1 MATGLSKAKWNGIPF
16 VVHNIAENRD
26 FSLRA
31 FQLVYEGKLSAETI
45 LSGSRANCYL
55 YWKSATVSGHNNQL
69 FFGDNLPILRS
80 LSDDQDIVGKVELIY
95 VDPPYAT
102 NSVFQSNGSNGAYT
116 DLLQG
121 ADYLEFIRERL
132 IVMRELLSDTG
143 SIYIHLDDNMAFEV
157 KLIMDEIFG
166 KSNFRN
172 WITRKKCSTKN
183 TTKKRYGNISDYIL
197 FYTKS
202 SDYTWNRPCTE
213 WDDAKIIKE
222 YPCIE
227 EGTARR
233 FKKVPVHAPGT
244 RNGETGKEWRGMLPP
259 EGKHWQYMPS
269 KLDELDANGEI
280 FWSANNNPRRKVYFS
295 AEKGIPLQDIWL
307 EYRDSINQNVKGT
320 GYPTEKNL
328 SMLETIVAASSN
340 PGDLVMDCFCGSG
353 STLQAAYDSGRDWI
367 GIDNSIEAI
376 CATLGRFHMGIDSMG
391 DYVTDRKEKYDF
403 AKLLDDSCFQPTLL
417 GVCPLVFYT
426 QDEYRPLAD
435 DIWNSK

>member
-1 MATGLSKAKWNGIPF
+1 MATGFSKAKWNGMPLA
-16 VVHNIAENRD
+16 VHNITENKAYMP
-26 FSLRA
+26 RA
-31 FQLVYEGKLSAETI
+31 FQLVYEGKLSSETV
-45 LSGSRANCYL
+45 LNGRRANCDL
-55 YWKSATVSGHNNQL
+55 YWKSATANGHNNQL

-80 LSDDQDIVGKVELIY
+80 LLDNQDTAGKVELIY
-95 VDPPYAT
+95 IDPPYAT
-102 NSVFQSNGSNGAYT
+102 NSMFQANGANVAYT

-121 ADYLEFIRERL
+121 ADYIEFIRERL
-132 IVMRELLSDTG
+132 IVLRDLLSDTG
-143 SIYIHLDDNMAFEV
+143 SIYIHLDDNMAFEI

-202 SDYTWNRPCTE
+202 SDYTWNRPFTE

-280 FWSANNNPRRKVYFS
+280 FWSANNSVHAFF
-295 AEKGIPLQDIWL
+295 I
-307 EYRDSINQNVKGT
+307 
-320 GYPTEKNL
+320 
-328 SMLETIVAASSN
+328 ASK
-340 PGDLVMDCFCGSG
+340 MCTKGSG
-353 STLQAAYDSGRDWI
+353 KLVNAA
-367 GIDNSIEAI
+367 
-376 CATLGRFHMGIDSMG
+376 
-391 DYVTDRKEKYDF
+391 
-403 AKLLDDSCFQPTLL
+403 Q
-417 GVCPLVFYT
+417 
-426 QDEYRPLAD
+426 
-435 DIWNSK
+435 